1 MGDTS
6 ITDAPLD
13 QIDEEILAYE
23 VSDEALEVAA
33 GTAGSLRPVSLTAQL
48 YTLPVA
54 ADVDPCC

>member
-33 GTAGSLRPVSLTAQL
+33 GTARVFTASITDCPTI
-48 YTLPVA
+48 YA
-54 ADVDPCC
+54 SCCGGR